1 MKLRTRLIL
10 AFLAATLAPLL
21 LTIWVALSSST
32 ASRSTRELDQVSRD
46 LERTGREFYRTMREN
61 LARDAREGRVQPD
74 RYNAAGRS
82 EWPASVE
89 EFWSS
94 GEPERFALAG
104 DRGDRLDYLVRGG
117 NEVSVYSGALR
128 GIQMQR
134 LSDEYA
140 RARAVLSRDLD
151 RGFAGT
157 LLLLSA
163 AIWAISFAV
172 LAWWAHRISR
182 PVRQLT
188 AGLSQVA
195 AGKLETRVT
204 STRDDEIGAAVV
216 AFNDMAAQLERS
228 RERLVWVTRLESW
241 QALARKMAH
250 EVKNSLTP
258 IRLTMEEISA
268 RHSGSGDEFLNQA
281 AQIVVDEVIG
291 LERRVRAFSE
301 FASEPPVHPSPLDVN
316 ALLGERIA
324 LLRNAHPEVRYD
336 TRLSASAPV
345 AFADE
350 DLVRGLLTNLL
361 ENAAQAAHSGGHV
374 LGVTTAR
381 NGHVA
386 IEVHDSG
393 PGLSDQAR
401 ASLFEPTISFKPGG
415 MGLGL
420 SIARR
425 SAVLSGGDITLVAS
439 ELGGAAFRV
448 VLPVAERV

>member
-32 ASRSTRELDQVSRD
+32 ASRSTRELDEVSRD

-61 LARDAREGRVQPD
+61 LARDVREGRAQPD
-74 RYNAAGRS
+74 RYNASGRS

-94 GEPERFALAG
+94 GEPERFVLGG
-104 DRGDRLDYLVRGG
+104 DRGDRLDYLVRGS
-117 NEVSVYSGALR
+117 NEVSVYSGALH

-134 LSDEYA
+134 ISDEYA

-163 AIWAISFAV
+163 AIWVISFAV

-204 STRDDEIGAAVV
+204 STRDDEIGAAIV
-216 AFNDMAAQLERS
+216 AFNDMTAQLERS

-301 FASEPPVHPSPLDVN
+301 FASEPPVHPGPLDVN

-393 PGLSDQAR
+393 PGLSEQAR